1 MKKEVLVFLHSADD
15 APGYLVDYLQQ
26 KKIPYRVIQS
36 YKNEI
41 IPELNDSIA
50 GLAFMGGGMSAN
62 DDITWVKDETHL
74 IKQALKAGRPI
85 LGHCLGGQLI
95 SKALGQ
101 NISKNAVPELGW
113 HYCFRNNNSKYDSTG
128 KSTGNDWLGDIQDP
142 FIMFH
147 WHYETFSIPPGATPL
162 FSSANCKNQAYH
174 YGDNVL
180 AMQCHVEMTESM
192 VTCWVNNYQHELQN
206 ESSSEQTPEQITGN
220 MVENVNALNR
230 VADQLYGKWVKTLV
244 F

>member
-1 MKKEVLVFLHSADD
+1 MAKEVLIFLHSADD
-15 APGYLVDYLQQ
+15 APGYLVEYFQQ
-26 KKIPYRVIQS
+26 RKIPHRVIDS

-41 IPELNDSIA
+41 IPALNDSIA
-50 GLAFMGGGMSAN
+50 GLAFMGGSMSAN
-62 DDITWVKDETHL
+62 DDIAWLKDELKL
-74 IKQALKAGRPI
+74 IEQALEAGRPI

-101 NISKNAVPELGW
+101 KISKNAVPELGW
-113 HYCFRNNNSKYDSTG
+113 HYCFRDKKTKCINTDD
-128 KSTGNDWLGDIQDP
+128 DWLGDIQDP

-147 WHYETFSIPPGATPL
+147 WHYETFSIPPTATPL
-162 FSSANCKNQAYH
+162 FSSEHCKNQAYR

-192 VTCWVNNYQHELQN
+192 LTCWVNNYPDELQN
-206 ESSSEQTPEQITGN
+206 ESSSEQTPEQITKN
-220 MVENVNALNR
+220 IVENVSALNR
-230 VADQLYGKWVKTLV
+230 VAEQLYGKWVNTLV